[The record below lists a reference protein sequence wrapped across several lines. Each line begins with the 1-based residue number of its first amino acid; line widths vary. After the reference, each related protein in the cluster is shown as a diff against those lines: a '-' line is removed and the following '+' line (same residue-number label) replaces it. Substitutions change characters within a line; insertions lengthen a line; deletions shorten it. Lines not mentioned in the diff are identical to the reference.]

1 MNNLKNEER
10 AGFVEAKLGMDLLI
24 LLSFFSKFKLSTIF
38 ECLENVRCEISEKG
52 SISLNLGVNYND
64 KWLQG
69 GSIKIPAAT
78 ASVED
83 GFSATELAEQ
93 QKFLRLHDKRTRRL
107 KFIWHD
113 DEKLKRDVSMKR

>member
-1 MNNLKNEER
+1 MLISTEKSKGKVSIAQTEVQLNNLKNEER
-10 AGFVEAKLGMDLLI
+10 AGFVEAKLGA
-24 LLSFFSKFKLSTIF
+24 
-38 ECLENVRCEISEKG
+38 
-52 SISLNLGVNYND
+52 ISLNLGVNYND

-69 GSIKIPAAT
+69 GSIQIPAAT

-83 GFSATELAEQ
+83 GFSSTELAEQ

-113 DEKLKRDVSMKR
+113 DDKLKREVSMKR

>member
-1 MNNLKNEER
+1 MQ
-10 AGFVEAKLGMDLLI
+10 GFGEVLD
-24 LLSFFSKFKLSTIF
+24 
-38 ECLENVRCEISEKG
+38 VRHPIKG

-107 KFIWHD
+107 KFMWHD